1 MDKFP
6 FSFPS
11 SFSARD
17 FGGGSRS
24 GGTETAENA
33 TPLVALEAKEYLFCV
48 LSQCHE
54 NRMRM
59 YSNIWNGFAIL
70 MVLGVV
76 GGVLYLCCVIRLTPE
91 QKKKRAMKTKQ
102 LVLSKM
108 REMKEMNQYTQP
120 NGITFSP
127 VYQNKGY

>member
-1 MDKFP
+1 
-6 FSFPS
+6 
-11 SFSARD
+11 
-17 FGGGSRS
+17 
-24 GGTETAENA
+24 
-33 TPLVALEAKEYLFCV
+33 
-48 LSQCHE
+48 
-54 NRMRM
+54 
-59 YSNIWNGFAIL
+59 

-76 GGVLYLCCVIRLTPE
+76 GGLLYLCYAIRLTPE